1 MCIKDQ
7 SDKDS
12 IYNRWNI
19 WQLFQFEIH
28 NNINLKYDNLMG
40 EGFQRQPIAP
50 FYFRWYVDV
59 EVLILFVGELKY
71 KAMLATEA

>member
-1 MCIKDQ
+1 
-7 SDKDS
+7 
-12 IYNRWNI
+12 
-19 WQLFQFEIH
+19 
-28 NNINLKYDNLMG
+28 MG

-59 EVLILFVGELKY
+59 EVLVLFVGELKY